1 MKKPRSP
8 FEICAARLDS
18 TGSHWVG
25 SAPPSSAKVAAVE
38 HLPLIGAMPIDVL
51 QWVRIPGMS
60 TNTPIRNAHL
70 RGAARLAT
78 DATAGLTDLV
88 EAMHERVARIP
99 GLSPA
104 AMDGRTG
111 GITGLVY
118 KTIRGVT
125 RVVGGSIEALLG
137 LLAPALGNED
147 PVPEREALIAALNG
161 VLGDY
166 LAATANPLAT
176 TMAFRRDGRALQVEA
191 QALATSLPDASG
203 CVLVMI
209 HGLCM
214 NDLQWARAGHD
225 HGAALGHALGAT
237 PVYLHYNSGLHVSI
251 NGHALAQQLEHL
263 FDQWP
268 QPINRLVLVGHSM
281 GGLLARSATHYG
293 RQADHRWTA
302 RLSDMV
308 FLGTPHHG
316 APLERAGNWVDIL
329 LGATPYAA
337 PFARLGKV
345 RSAGIT
351 DLRHGNLLD
360 EDWVGR
366 DRFARDTDRRQ
377 PVALPQDVRCYAV
390 ASSIGQQ
397 SGDLKDRMLGDGLVP
412 LDSAL
417 GRHRTAARCLAFA
430 EDHQWIGYG
439 INHLDLLSHP
449 EVYAQVLR
457 WLQPGNPG

>member
-1 MKKPRSP
+1 M
-8 FEICAARLDS
+8 AR
-18 TGSHWVG
+18 GV
-25 SAPPSSAKVAAVE
+25 
-38 HLPLIGAMPIDVL
+38 
-51 QWVRIPGMS
+51 
-60 TNTPIRNAHL
+60 PIRNSDL
-70 RGAARLAT
+70 RGAARLVT

-88 EAMHERVARIP
+88 EAMHERIARLP
-99 GLSPA
+99 GVPPPKRE
-104 AMDGRTG
+104 GRTG

-137 LLAPALGNED
+137 LLAPALGSDD
-147 PVPEREALIAALNG
+147 PIPEREALIAVLNG

-176 TMAFRRDGRALQVEA
+176 PMALRRDGRALQVDSA
-191 QALATSLPDASG
+191 ALATSLPDATG
-203 CVLVMI
+203 RVLVMI

-214 NDLQWARAGHD
+214 NDLQWSREGHN
-225 HGAALGHALGAT
+225 HGAALGRDLGFT

-263 FDQWP
+263 IEQWP
-268 QPINRLVLVGHSM
+268 QPVERFVLLGHSV
-281 GGLLARSATHYG
+281 GGLLARSALHYG
-293 RQADHRWTA
+293 AQADHRWPS

-316 APLERAGNWVDIL
+316 APLERAGNWVDIV
-329 LGATPYAA
+329 LGATPYAS
-337 PFARLGKV
+337 PLARLGKV

-366 DRFARDTDRRQ
+366 DRFARGADRRQ
-377 PVALPQDVRCYAV
+377 HVPLPQDVRCYAV
-390 ASSIGQQ
+390 AASIGQQ
-397 SGDLKDRMLGDGLVP
+397 TGDLKNRLLGDGLVP

-417 GRHRTAARCLAFA
+417 GRHRDPARCLQFA
-430 EDHQWIGYG
+430 EDRQWIGYDVG
-439 INHLDLLSHP
+439 HLDLLKHP
-449 EVYAQVLR
+449 ELYAQLLR
-457 WLQPGNPG
+457 WLAPGNPT